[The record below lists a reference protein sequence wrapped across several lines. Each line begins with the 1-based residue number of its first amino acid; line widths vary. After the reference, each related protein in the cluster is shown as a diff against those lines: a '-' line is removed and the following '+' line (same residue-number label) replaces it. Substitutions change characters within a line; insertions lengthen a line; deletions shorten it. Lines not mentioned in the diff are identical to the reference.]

1 MKRTP
6 PSVVLLAVLLGGFSV
21 PSPAQIHRVSD
32 EVRRADL
39 ERRSEVEQ
47 MVMVPMR
54 DGVRLATEV
63 YLPREGEGPFPAI
76 FWRTPYNFS
85 RLRSSNPAR
94 PNAML
99 KYALDAVDR
108 GYAFVVQNERGKFFS
123 EGDWEILGRPRTDG
137 YDALTWIAEQPWS
150 NGKVATLGCSSTAE
164 WQMGLAAMDHPAH
177 AAAVPMGQ
185 GAGIGR
191 VGPFYEQ
198 GNFYRGGAIQLPMV
212 TWLYGNQNL
221 QRPTLPGDLSR
232 DDRVRLARAF
242 DLAARMPSVDW
253 EKALWHLPIAEALEP
268 VGGPK
273 GVFAEMVRRSP
284 DDPAWYEGGL
294 YHDHE
299 GFSVPALWV
308 NSWYDLSV
316 GPNLALFQHVV
327 ENGDPGVR
335 DHQYMVVAPTL
346 HCAMYRLT
354 DPLVVGEVD
363 MGTVDFGFDRIVF
376 EFLDRFTK
384 SPDPESARHYDA
396 SNPKVRYF
404 AMGEKAWKEAPSWPP
419 PGTGPLELFLG
430 SGERGANSLF
440 GDGRLQESPDGDT
453 RTSDPFTYDPQVPVP
468 TRGGNFC
475 CLGGRPEGP
484 FDQRPV
490 EARQDVLV
498 YTGEVLSQPVEVAGS
513 IEVIL
518 FVSSDA
524 RDTDFTVKLI
534 DVFPDG
540 RAINLDD
547 TILRARYREGFDRE
561 VFLED
566 GEVYELRLGPLSTAN
581 VFAAGHRIRVEV
593 SSSNFPRYDRN
604 LTTGGSN
611 YDESEP
617 AVARNVVHHSREHP
631 SRIVLPVLRR

>member
-1 MKRTP
+1 MTRSLP
-6 PSVVLLAVLLGGFSV
+6 FVVLLAGLFGGFS
-21 PSPAQIHRVSD
+21 STGDAQIHRVSD

-39 ERRSEVEQ
+39 DRRAKVEQ

-63 YLPREGEGPFPAI
+63 YIPRDGEGPFPAI

-85 RLRSSNPAR
+85 RMRPSNPAR

-123 EGDWEILGRPRTDG
+123 EGEWEILGRPRTDG

-191 VGPFYEQ
+191 VGGFYEQ

-221 QRPTLPGDLSR
+221 QRPTLPDDLSR
-232 DDRVRLARAF
+232 DDRIRLARAF
-242 DLAARMPSVDW
+242 DLAASMPSVDW
-253 EKALWHLPIAEALEP
+253 EEALWHLPVAEVLEEI
-268 VGGPK
+268 GGPE
-273 GVFAEMVRRSP
+273 GVFTEMVRRTP

-316 GPNLALFQHVV
+316 GPNLALYQHVV
-327 ENGDPGVR
+327 EKAAPEVR
-335 DHQYMVVAPTL
+335 EHQYMVVAPTL

-363 MGTVDFGFDRIVF
+363 MGSVDFGFDEIVF

-384 SPDPESARHYDA
+384 SPGPEAARRYD
-396 SNPKVRYF
+396 SENPKVRYF
-404 AMGEKAWKEAPSWPP
+404 AMGEKAWKESSAWPP
-419 PGTGPLELFLG
+419 PEVEPLELFLG
-430 SGERGANSLF
+430 SGEEGANSLF
-440 GDGRLQESPDGDT
+440 GDGRLLPEPGDDAAD
-453 RTSDPFTYDPQVPVP
+453 SDRFTYDPAVPVP

-475 CLGGRPEGP
+475 CLGGLPEGP
-484 FDQRPV
+484 HDQRPV

-498 YTGEVLSQPVEVAGS
+498 YTGEVLAQPLEVAGS

-518 FVSSDA
+518 YVSSDA
-524 RDTDFTVKLI
+524 RDTDFTVKLV

-540 RAINLDD
+540 RAVNLDD
-547 TILRARYREGFDRE
+547 TILRARYREGFDRQ

-581 VFAAGHRIRVEV
+581 VFAAGHHIRVEV

-604 LTTGGSN
+604 LNTGGN
-611 YDESEP
+611 NFDESEP
-617 AVARNVVHHSREHP
+617 VVAHNTVLHSREYP